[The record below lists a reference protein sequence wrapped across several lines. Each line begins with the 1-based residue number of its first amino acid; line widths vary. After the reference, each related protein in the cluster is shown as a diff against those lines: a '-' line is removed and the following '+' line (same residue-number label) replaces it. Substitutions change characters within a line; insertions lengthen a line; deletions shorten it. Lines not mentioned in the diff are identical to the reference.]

1 MDSPRVPYVKPT
13 TIRLDEAT
21 HAAVEAACERAGIG
35 SVSEYIRQAVS
46 ARLAWESAVDTMRAG
61 AAPDVLFDFEM
72 LAEALNE
79 IAERRRGQGP
89 DLAT

>member
-1 MDSPRVPYVKPT
+1 MDSRRVADVRPT

-21 HAAVEAACERAGIG
+21 YAACIAACESAGIS

-46 ARLAWESAVDTMRAG
+46 ARLAWEAARDLIRAG
-61 AAPDVLFDFEM
+61 ADPEAMVDFEA

-79 IAERRRGQGP
+79 IARRQGP
-89 DLAT
+89 KR